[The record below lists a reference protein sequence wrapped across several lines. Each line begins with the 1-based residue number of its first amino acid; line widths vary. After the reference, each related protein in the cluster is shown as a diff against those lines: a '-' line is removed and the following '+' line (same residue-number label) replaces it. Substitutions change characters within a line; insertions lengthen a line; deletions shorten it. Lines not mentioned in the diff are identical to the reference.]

1 MKAMSTPHFDFDSPQ
16 RQSTI
21 AILLVILKTLKV
33 LFRQIALPFFVFV
46 VMGKKGSDYG
56 TYFVVFICSISFISM
71 VYSIINHFRSF
82 YYIAN
87 NELVVHS
94 GILGKKKLS
103 IPIERIQTI
112 NFEENLIHKLF
123 HVKRLKIDTA
133 GSGEKELEL
142 AAIDNPKAEAL
153 RNILLGNKEHS
164 MVFDTQMPK
173 REEVIFSLDIP
184 DLIKAGLMENHLRSG
199 GLILVFMWWIYANL
213 QEVGIN
219 AEDYIEEVEKP
230 AFSINLF
237 LLGIG
242 FFILVSLIISLFR
255 TVFKYYNLHLSRSGN
270 GFKISQGLLN
280 SKTISALDHK
290 IQTVSWSDNLLK
302 KLMGI
307 HDLKLKQASSKT
319 VESKES
325 IIVPGCSYRHI
336 MQICQYVFPS
346 WSPNLF
352 TFSKVDKSYLYR
364 SYYFSIILGLLAIG
378 ISYIFKNNTAIYG
391 IVVLVAFLMVMSYLG
406 YKKLAYGY
414 NREWIHLKGGAFGDK
429 HVVSPIFKTQSLKI
443 SQNPF
448 QRRKNLVNLTLFN
461 ASGSESIPF
470 IPRETALI
478 MSNYVLFKIE
488 IDKRHWM

>member
-1 MKAMSTPHFDFDSPQ
+1 MKEMSIPQFDFTTPQ

-46 VMGKKGSDYG
+46 VMGKKGSDFG

-71 VYSIINHFRSF
+71 VYSIINHYRSF

-87 NELVVHS
+87 NELIVNS

-142 AAIDNPKAEAL
+142 AAIDNPKADAL
-153 RNILLGNKEHS
+153 RNILLGNKDYNLADEIHL
-164 MVFDTQMPK
+164 PK
-173 REEVIFSLDIP
+173 KDEVIFSLDLA
-184 DLIKAGLMENHLRSG
+184 DLLKAGLMENHFRSG

-230 AFSINLF
+230 AFSISLF

-242 FFILVSLIISLFR
+242 FFILISLIISLFR
-255 TVFKYYNLHLSRSGN
+255 TVFKYFDLHLARSGN

-280 SKTISALDHK
+280 SRTISALDHK

-307 HDLKLKQASSKT
+307 HDLKLKQASSKN
-319 VESKES
+319 VDSKES
-325 IIVPGCSYRHI
+325 IVVPGCSYRHI
-336 MQICQYVFPS
+336 EQICQYVFPG
-346 WSPNLF
+346 WSESLF
-352 TFSKVDKSYLYR
+352 EFSKVDKSYLYR
-364 SYYFSIILGLLAIG
+364 SYYFSLALGIIATG
-378 ISYIFKNNTAIYG
+378 IALVFNNYTAITG
-391 IVVLVAFLMVMSYLG
+391 IAVLVVFLLIMSYLG
-406 YKKLAYGY
+406 YKKLAYGF
-414 NREWIHLKGGAFGDK
+414 NSEWIYLKGGAFGDK
-429 HVVSPIFKTQSLKI
+429 HIVSPLFKTQSLKI

-448 QRRKNLVNLTLFN
+448 QRRKDLVNLTLFN

-470 IPRETALI
+470 IPRETALK
-478 MSNYVLFKIE
+478 MSNFILFKIE